1 MIMEELENK
10 YIELLLKRCLNFNKA
25 KILFI
30 NYQTDNLDFI
40 KKVEKKAYEMGVEEV
55 FLRDEEVMKRH
66 DLLKQIPLD
75 AIATEPLFNNAIWD
89 KYASQNAAFLLL
101 ESEFPHLMDDIEPE
115 KLSQMQIIDRMTK
128 PLYKKKQSEYSIPW
142 CIASLP
148 STMWTKN
155 MFPELDDKTAYEK
168 LFKLICSMAMADT
181 KDPIIS
187 WNDYFNRQKKI
198 VDRLNNL
205 EITHMKYQNS
215 LGTNLTVFL
224 DKSAIWRS
232 AGRKD
237 MIVNCPSYEIFTT
250 PIYYRTEGIV
260 YASRPLCFN
269 GSFISDFYLEFKN
282 GKVVN
287 YGAKEGKELIK
298 GIIESDDFSA
308 YLGEVALVPNNS
320 PISNTGLVCGNTLLD
335 ENASCHLALG
345 GGFKDCLRYYDEL
358 SNYEKYL
365 NRIGLNLSK
374 NHVDFMIGTEDL
386 NIYAK
391 TNEGKKLIFKNGE
404 FNI

>member
-1 MIMEELENK
+1 
-10 YIELLLKRCLNFNKA
+10 
-25 KILFI
+25 
-30 NYQTDNLDFI
+30 
-40 KKVEKKAYEMGVEEV
+40 
-55 FLRDEEVMKRH
+55 
-66 DLLKQIPLD
+66 
-75 AIATEPLFNNAIWD
+75 
-89 KYASQNAAFLLL
+89 
-101 ESEFPHLMDDIEPE
+101 
-115 KLSQMQIIDRMTK
+115 
-128 PLYKKKQSEYSIPW
+128 
-142 CIASLP
+142 
-148 STMWTKN
+148 
-155 MFPELDDKTAYEK
+155 
-168 LFKLICSMAMADT
+168 
-181 KDPIIS
+181 
-187 WNDYFNRQKKI
+187 
-198 VDRLNNL
+198 
-205 EITHMKYQNS
+205 
-215 LGTNLTVFL
+215 
-224 DKSAIWRS
+224 
-232 AGRKD
+232 

-320 PISNTGLVCGNTLLD
+320 PISNTGLVYGNTLLD